1 MGHCR
6 ASAASG
12 RHNSQPGLVKS
23 KRPLMAAGL
32 EVGFR
37 RVYAFYRVRSAREP
51 EAIMLLAFLLETDA
65 LHQPTE
71 PGQAQQDRSRMAHV
85 GTRSRTSV
93 FTWQLRTVQ
102 GSEEAGERSEE
113 RHLPSQPMTKGK
125 V

>member
-1 MGHCR
+1 
-6 ASAASG
+6 
-12 RHNSQPGLVKS
+12 
-23 KRPLMAAGL
+23 MAAGL

-37 RVYAFYRVRSAREP
+37 RVCAFYRVRSAREP
-51 EAIMLLAFLLETDA
+51 DAIMLLAFLLETDA
-65 LHQPTE
+65 LHQSTE

>member
-1 MGHCR
+1 MPR
-6 ASAASG
+6 I
-12 RHNSQPGLVKS
+12 PKS
-23 KRPLMAAGL
+23 
-32 EVGFR
+32 
-37 RVYAFYRVRSAREP
+37 
-51 EAIMLLAFLLETDA
+51 EAIMPLAFLLETDA

-113 RHLPSQPMTKGK
+113 RHLPSQPMTKRKASPVPSEPRAETPSGRRLGADSHLL
-125 V
+125 